1 MRSFNDYL
9 IITEAVESGKRCVI
23 SFGRCNPP
31 TKGHLKLFKKVQEI
45 ARKNN
50 AKALVFLSHTQDRKK
65 NPLPYSDKLK
75 LVKQIVPSGVEVVK
89 TESRTIQKIMEELD
103 GLGFKDVIF
112 VVGSD
117 RLKDFDWL
125 KTGYQKWYSFDRFEI
140 VSAGE
145 RDVDS
150 EDFVQT
156 VSASMARKAVLD
168 DDRDTFKKCSPFNDS
183 TTRILF
189 DKLKQLLS

>member
-1 MRSFNDYL
+1 MRSFGDYL
-9 IITEAVESGKRCVI
+9 IITEAVESGKKCVI

-31 TKGHLKLFKKVQEI
+31 TKGHVKLFRKVQEI

-50 AKALVFLSHTQDRKK
+50 AKALVFLSHSQDKKK
-65 NPLPYSDKLK
+65 NPLPYTEKLK
-75 LVKQIVPSGVEVVK
+75 LVRQIVPSGVEVVK
-89 TESRTIQKIMEELD
+89 TESRTIQKIFEELD
-103 GLGFKDVIF
+103 RLGFKDIIF

-125 KTGYQKWYSFDRFEI
+125 KRDYRKWYSFENVDV

-145 RDVDS
+145 RDSDS

-156 VSASMARKAVLD
+156 VSASMARQAVKD

-183 TTRILF
+183 TTRVLF
-189 DKLKQLLS
+189 DRLKQLM